1 MKKRDANGCGAVSG
15 SPRRVLFVSHESG
28 LAGAERSLL
37 DLVRGIDRNRYEPL
51 VMVPGNGPL
60 KEEME
65 RTGSRVV
72 MSRTRWW
79 VARGR
84 KSRHELKDIVLN
96 MPARVAPIRHL
107 IRKDRIDLVYSNSI
121 ACIDGAVAAKGAGVP
136 HIWHV
141 REILSRNREVKPYI
155 PMWMVRFLVGA
166 LSTRV
171 IVPSKAVQNDIAGS
185 LPAKKIRVR
194 YNGIDVDRFLNGEDR
209 ARRNGFRA
217 EFGIG
222 SDINMVAMVGLF
234 ITIKGHL
241 DVVEAAR
248 IVCEERKDVVFVFVG
263 GGNRSYRRRVEQRVR
278 ELNLEPYFI
287 FLDFRNDIDTVLNGL
302 DILVCASWVESFSRV
317 VCEAMAAGKPV
328 VATRCG
334 GPEELVVDG
343 ETGTL
348 VPVRSPEAIAAALLR
363 MLNNPQSMRRMGE
376 KGRDRAMRLFNMN
389 AYIRGIEGILAEIR

>member
-1 MKKRDANGCGAVSG
+1 MAR
-15 SPRRVLFVSHESG
+15 PRRVLFVSHDSG
-28 LAGAERSLL
+28 MAGAEMCLL
-37 DLVRGIDRNRYEPL
+37 DLVRGIDRNRYEAVVIIPRD
-51 VMVPGNGPL
+51 GPL
-60 KEEME
+60 KKEME

-72 MSRTRWW
+72 VSRTRWW

-121 ACIDGAVAAKGAGVP
+121 ACIDGAVAAKVAGVP
-136 HIWHV
+136 HVWHV
-141 REILSRNREVKPYI
+141 HELMSKNREVQSYI

-171 IVPSKAVQNDIAGS
+171 IVPSKAVQRDIAGPLS
-185 LPAKKIRVR
+185 TKKIRVI
-194 YNGIDVDRFLNGEDR
+194 YNGIDVDRFRNGDDR

-217 EFGIG
+217 ELGIG
-222 SDINMVAMVGLF
+222 SDIKMVAMVGLF

-241 DVVEAAR
+241 EVVEAAR
-248 IVCEERKDVVFVFVG
+248 IVCEERKDVVFVFIG
-263 GGNRSYRRRVEQRVR
+263 GGNISYRGRVEQRVR
-278 ELNLEPYFI
+278 ELNLEPHFI

-348 VPVRSPEAIAAALLR
+348 VPVRCPEAIAAALLK
-363 MLNNPQSMRRMGE
+363 MSNDPQLMRRMGE
-376 KGRDRAMRLFNMN
+376 NGCDRAMGLFSMN
-389 AYIRGIEGILAEIR
+389 QYLRGIENVLNEIQ